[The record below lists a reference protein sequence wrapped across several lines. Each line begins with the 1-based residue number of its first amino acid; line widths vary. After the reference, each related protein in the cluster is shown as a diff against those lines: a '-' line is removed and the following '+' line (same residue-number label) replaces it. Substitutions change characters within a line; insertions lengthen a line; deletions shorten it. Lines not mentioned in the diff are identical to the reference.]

1 MGSKIR
7 LDSTLI
13 DFNDMRWER
22 GDITFLFRGDSDN
35 SMITALDNEAK
46 CYQYVR
52 TQESELEIQDEI
64 DLLMTSD
71 IVTANF
77 STKNVT
83 FTQVKTGWF
92 FREDKKETINGVYNA
107 EFFDVNGLTLES
119 RKRRE
124 HLNREDLQKNKTSI
138 VESLTKSSVIDPNV
152 EVLFFIVAY
161 I

>member
-1 MGSKIR
+1 MS
-7 LDSTLI
+7 
-13 DFNDMRWER
+13 WQR
-22 GDITFLFRGDSDN
+22 GNITFLFCGDSDN
-35 SMITALDNEAK
+35 SMITALDNDAK
-46 CYQYVR
+46 CFQYVR

-83 FTQVKTGWF
+83 FTQVKSGWF
-92 FREDKKETINGVYNA
+92 FREDKKETINGQY
-107 EFFDVNGLTLES
+107 ECDLYHVNGLTLES

-138 VESLTKSSVIDPNV
+138 VESLTKAPIIDPSV
-152 EVLFFIVAY
+152 EVQYFFIAY